1 MTKQTFKSI
10 IEKLGMKLVK
20 DDYPPFLVVGNTNQ
34 GEMVFCFPEKEIP
47 DYMTNILETLKNH
60 NLLK

>member
-1 MTKQTFKSI
+1 
-10 IEKLGMKLVK
+10 MKLVK